1 MILNCNTFVNWKQ
14 IELEIACL
22 GCIGFFLSKAFCSLY
37 KITNALIYFYRHISC
52 ETFCARKIENLVT
65 NIAKSKYCH
74 FYFIKTVIKY
84 YLHFRMRKSRKF
96 NQTKHFACKW
106 LYSFKRLANKSWFLF
121 LFSEFSITKRFV
133 SNERNL

>member
-1 MILNCNTFVNWKQ
+1 MKIIMYCVGFHAYNTMLPRN
-14 IELEIACL
+14 
-22 GCIGFFLSKAFCSLY
+22 S
-37 KITNALIYFYRHISC
+37 NALGNKTSWKVETKGAFYNYFYRHISC